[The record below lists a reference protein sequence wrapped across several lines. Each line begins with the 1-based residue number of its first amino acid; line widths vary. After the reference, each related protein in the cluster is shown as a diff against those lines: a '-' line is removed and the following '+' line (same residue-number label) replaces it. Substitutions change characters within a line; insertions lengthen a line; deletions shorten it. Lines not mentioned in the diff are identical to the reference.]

1 MSSVENFSQS
11 VRRYGLHKQIA
22 HGSVHGETYDVIY
35 EETDQPAHSEPAHQY
50 SDQSL
55 RNRMYLLQS
64 LGLTKCLVR
73 RAKTRVNLRSCTFR

>member
-11 VRRYGLHKQIA
+11 VRRYGLHKQIG
-22 HGSVHGETYDVIY
+22 HGSVHGETYDVMY

-55 RNRMYLLQS
+55 R
-64 LGLTKCLVR
+64 
-73 RAKTRVNLRSCTFR
+73 

>member
-1 MSSVENFSQS
+1 MQWRQFEWNANLVFLEEWEKYFKMSSVENFSQS

-22 HGSVHGETYDVIY
+22 HGSLHGETYDVMY

-55 RNRMYLLQS
+55 R
-64 LGLTKCLVR
+64 
-73 RAKTRVNLRSCTFR
+73 